1 MDRRSILGL
10 CGSAALGFITLTTS
24 VLAQG
29 EKTSAKDLI
38 VGTWTL
44 MIADNVGKEGN
55 KVPGFGPLPR
65 GTATFG
71 GDGRYS
77 LQLMSSSGS
86 EPSLRYSGTYTLDD
100 AGKTLTFRV
109 DQSSL
114 SNWRGTTQT
123 GKLNFLTSEHLGWT
137 QSTPFVTS
145 ADFAGG
151 ELIWG
156 HAK

>member
-1 MDRRSILGL
+1 MDRRSILRVCGL
-10 CGSAALGFITLTTS
+10 AALGFIALSTS
-24 VLAQG
+24 VFAQG
-29 EKTSAKDLI
+29 EKRSAKDLI
-38 VGTWTL
+38 VGSWTL
-44 MIADNVGKEGN
+44 MIADNIGKEGN
-55 KVPGFGPLPR
+55 KVPGFGPLPK

-77 LQLMSSSGS
+77 LELMRGS
-86 EPSLRYSGTYTLDD
+86 DGEPPLRYSGTYTLDD
-100 AGKTLTFRV
+100 AGKTLTLRV

-123 GKLNFLTSEHLGWT
+123 GTLNFLTSEYLGWS
-137 QSTPFVTS
+137 QSTPLIAS

-156 HAK
+156 RAK